1 VSSSEQ
7 LEHEAI
13 AFSYDSSPGSIPSVD
28 EIVSSLSGL
37 RGDLSHLSDLKSVED
52 QVVDDLFQVLMKLT
66 RLLQWA
72 PVETSVLPVELGMVE
87 SAHVT
92 PEGSLIYF
100 HDGGEIGSL
109 DLSQYDNRDV
119 LVDVVRDLVPKLREI
134 LENPPKFEEPVI
146 EEPEPEPVA
155 EEPVVEEPTIEEPVM
170 EEIAEVEEPAVEE
183 EPITEQPQ
191 VMEEPEAEEVQE
203 EVQEEVIEETVE
215 PPTPRP
221 TPPEISLTERPLTDE
236 VEFKPK
242 PEKKEPRD
250 RNVDLL
256 WAVLKGQRI
265 DSFREIRDYRA
276 KRKEENGKLLKALR
290 KRKGHEIEDHRSF
303 IERLKDAFT
312 RRRKEKE

>member
-13 AFSYDSSPGSIPSVD
+13 AFSHDSSPDSIPSVD

-72 PVETSVLPVELGMVE
+72 PVETSALPVELGVVE

-92 PEGSLIYF
+92 PEGSLIYY

-119 LVDVVRDLVPKLREI
+119 LVDVVRDLAPKLREI
-134 LENPPKFEEPVI
+134 LENPPKVEEPVIEAPEPEPVVEEPMAEEPVI
-146 EEPEPEPVA
+146 EEP
-155 EEPVVEEPTIEEPVM
+155 VM
-170 EEIAEVEEPAVEE
+170 EERAEVEELAVEE
-183 EPITEQPQ
+183 EPVTEEPQ
-191 VMEEPEAEEVQE
+191 VMEEPVAEEVQGW
-203 EVQEEVIEETVE
+203 VIEETVE
-215 PPTPRP
+215 PPTPEP
-221 TPPEISLTERPLTDE
+221 TPPETALTERPLADE
-236 VEFKPK
+236 GEFRPK

-265 DSFREIRDYRA
+265 DSFQEIRDYRA
-276 KRKEENGKLLKALR
+276 KRKEENGKLLEALR
-290 KRKGHEIEDHRSF
+290 KRKGHEFEDHRGF
-303 IERLKDAFT
+303 FERLKDAFT
-312 RRRKEKE
+312 RRRRERE

>member
-1 VSSSEQ
+1 MSSSEQ

-13 AFSYDSSPGSIPSVD
+13 AFSHDSSPDSIPSVD

-37 RGDLSHLSDLKSVED
+37 RGDLSHLSDLKSEED

-72 PVETSVLPVELGMVE
+72 PVETSALPVELGVVE

-92 PEGSLIYF
+92 PEGSLIYY

-119 LVDVVRDLVPKLREI
+119 LVDVVRDLAPKLREI
-134 LENPPKFEEPVI
+134 LENPPKVEEPVIEAPEPEPVVEEPMAEEPVI
-146 EEPEPEPVA
+146 EEP
-155 EEPVVEEPTIEEPVM
+155 VM
-170 EEIAEVEEPAVEE
+170 EERAEVEELAVEE
-183 EPITEQPQ
+183 EPVTEEPQ
-191 VMEEPEAEEVQE
+191 VMEEPVAEEVQGW
-203 EVQEEVIEETVE
+203 VIEETVE
-215 PPTPRP
+215 PPTPEP
-221 TPPEISLTERPLTDE
+221 TPPETALTERPLADE
-236 VEFKPK
+236 GEFRPK

-265 DSFREIRDYRA
+265 DSFQEIRDYRA
-276 KRKEENGKLLKALR
+276 KRKEENGKLLEALR
-290 KRKGHEIEDHRSF
+290 KRKGHEFEEHRGF
-303 IERLKDAFT
+303 FERLKDAFT
-312 RRRKEKE
+312 RRRREKE

>member
-1 VSSSEQ
+1 MAFSHDSSS
-7 LEHEAI
+7 
-13 AFSYDSSPGSIPSVD
+13 DSIPSVD

-52 QVVDDLFQVLMKLT
+52 QVVD
-66 RLLQWA
+66 
-72 PVETSVLPVELGMVE
+72 PVELGVVE

-92 PEGSLIYF
+92 PEGSLIYY

-119 LVDVVRDLVPKLREI
+119 LVDVVRDLAPKLREI
-134 LENPPKFEEPVI
+134 LENPPKVEEPVI
-146 EEPEPEPVA
+146 EEPEPEPELVVEEPMA
-155 EEPVVEEPTIEEPVM
+155 EEPVIEELVM
-170 EEIAEVEEPAVEE
+170 EEVAEVEEPAVEE
-183 EPITEQPQ
+183 EPVTEEPQ
-191 VMEEPEAEEVQE
+191 VMEEPVAEEVQE
-203 EVQEEVIEETVE
+203 GVIEEAVE
-215 PPTPRP
+215 PPTPEP
-221 TPPEISLTERPLTDE
+221 TPETALTERPLAYE
-236 VEFKPK
+236 GEFKPE

-303 IERLKDAFT
+303 FDRLKDAFT

>member
-13 AFSYDSSPGSIPSVD
+13 AFSHDSSSDSIPSVD

-37 RGDLSHLSDLKSVED
+37 QGDLSHLSDLKSEED
-52 QVVDDLFQVLMKLT
+52 QVVDDLFRVLMKLT

-72 PVETSVLPVELGMVE
+72 PVETSTLPVKLGEVE

-92 PEGSLIYF
+92 PEGSLIYY

-119 LVDVVRDLVPKLREI
+119 LVDVVRDLAPKLREI
-134 LENPPKFEEPVI
+134 LENPPKVEEPVI
-146 EEPEPEPVA
+146 EEPKP
-155 EEPVVEEPTIEEPVM
+155 EPVVEEPMAEEPVIEELVM
-170 EEIAEVEEPAVEE
+170 EERAEVEEPAVEE
-183 EPITEQPQ
+183 PVTEEPQ
-191 VMEEPEAEEVQE
+191 VMKEPEAEEVQE
-203 EVQEEVIEETVE
+203 RVIKEALE

-221 TPPEISLTERPLTDE
+221 TPPEIVLTERLLADRE
-236 VEFKPK
+236 AFRPK

-250 RNVDLL
+250 RNIDLL

-265 DSFREIRDYRA
+265 DSFKEIRDYRA
-276 KRKEENGKLLKALR
+276 KRKEENGKLLEALR
-290 KRKGHEIEDHRSF
+290 KRKGHEIEDHRGF
-303 IERLKDAFT
+303 FERLKDAFT
-312 RRRKEKE
+312 RRRREKK